1 MEIVEMKNMTT
12 KIKITLGGLNSR
24 HIWCSK
30 EIINLKTN
38 QITENDPIGI
48 TEAIKAEKIIRA
60 LGTTE
65 TIAKG
70 LTFMSSETWKEWL
83 KNGILKKNLLRTMT
97 LKIPVLMKDKCTDLK
112 NLNKSQRR

>member
-1 MEIVEMKNMTT
+1 M
-12 KIKITLGGLNSR
+12 
-24 HIWCSK
+24 
-30 EIINLKTN
+30 KTN

-70 LTFMSSETWKEWL
+70 LTFMSSETWKE
-83 KNGILKKNLLRTMT
+83 
-97 LKIPVLMKDKCTDLK
+97 
-112 NLNKSQRR
+112 